1 MQQLNYLDNK
11 IFILKEFLDG
21 SIPSQEPASSF
32 YLISL
37 MEEHDATNVGDRGSS
52 PLWDI
57 LSSRSLMDRHGT
69 SNAGYAGSSPVGS
82 IIAFLKCENWNFFIQ
97 VCRICTFYI

>member
-21 SIPSQEPASSF
+21 LIPSQEPASSF

-37 MEEHDATNVGDRGSS
+37 MERMSNFLIEVRKSISS
-52 PLWDI
+52 
-57 LSSRSLMDRHGT
+57 
-69 SNAGYAGSSPVGS
+69 
-82 IIAFLKCENWNFFIQ
+82 FFQI
-97 VCRICTFYI
+97 

>member
-1 MQQLNYLDNK
+1 MQRLNYLDNE

-52 PLWDI
+52 PL
-57 LSSRSLMDRHGT
+57 
-69 SNAGYAGSSPVGS
+69 
-82 IIAFLKCENWNFFIQ
+82 
-97 VCRICTFYI
+97 

>member
-52 PLWDI
+52 PL
-57 LSSRSLMDRHGT
+57 
-69 SNAGYAGSSPVGS
+69 
-82 IIAFLKCENWNFFIQ
+82 
-97 VCRICTFYI
+97 